1 MARILLDQT
10 EVDVSEDVDDVLNRI
25 VNSRDGLRH
34 GSGKILA
41 PAGWVSLTA
50 SDSGDSIFVQVS
62 RIGCVRED

>member
-41 PAGWVSLTA
+41 PAGWVILTA
-50 SDSGDSIFVQVS
+50 SGTGDSIFVQVA
-62 RIGCVRED
+62 RIGYVRED